1 MFYINRIIRGE
12 DMINEISI
20 RRKKIRI
27 KKQVFNE
34 KLVVISIK
42 IPETQYKRIEEFCK
56 KYQISRS
63 QLIRDAIKLYL
74 SHFD

>member
-1 MFYINRIIRGE
+1 
-12 DMINEISI
+12 MINGISI
-20 RRKKIRI
+20 KRKKIKI

-34 KLVVISIK
+34 NLVVISVK
-42 IPETQYKRIEEFCK
+42 IPETLYKQIDIFCK
-56 KYQISRS
+56 KHQISRS

>member
-1 MFYINRIIRGE
+1 MFYINRIIRGKN
-12 DMINEISI
+12 MINEISI
-20 RRKKIRI
+20 KRKKIKI

-34 KLVVISIK
+34 NLVVISIK
-42 IPETQYKRIEEFCK
+42 IPETQYKRIEKFCK
-56 KYQISRS
+56 KHQISKS

>member
-1 MFYINRIIRGE
+1 
-12 DMINEISI
+12 MINGISVK
-20 RRKKIRI
+20 RKKIKI

-34 KLVVISIK
+34 NLVVISVK
-42 IPETQYKRIEEFCK
+42 IPETQYRRIEEFCK

>member
-34 KLVVISIK
+34 KLLVISIK
-42 IPETQYKRIEEFCK
+42 IPESLYRQIEEFCEK
-56 KYQISRS
+56 HQISRS

-74 SHFD
+74 SFFS

>member
-1 MFYINRIIRGE
+1 
-12 DMINEISI
+12 MINGISI
-20 RRKKIRI
+20 KRKKIKI

-34 KLVVISIK
+34 NLVVISVK
-42 IPETQYKRIEEFCK
+42 IPESLYKQIDIFCK

>member
-1 MFYINRIIRGE
+1 
-12 DMINEISI
+12 MINISI
-20 RRKKIRI
+20 KRKKIKIR
-27 KKQVFNE
+27 KQFFNE
-34 KLVVISIK
+34 NLVVISIK
-42 IPETQYKRIEEFCK
+42 IPESLNKQIEEFCK

>member
-1 MFYINRIIRGE
+1 
-12 DMINEISI
+12 MINEISI
-20 RRKKIRI
+20 KRKKIKI

-34 KLVVISIK
+34 NLVVISVK
-42 IPETQYKRIEEFCK
+42 IPESLYKQIDIFCK

>member
-1 MFYINRIIRGE
+1 
-12 DMINEISI
+12 MINGISVK
-20 RRKKIRI
+20 RKKIKI

-34 KLVVISIK
+34 NLVVISVK

-56 KYQISRS
+56 KHQISRS

-74 SHFD
+74 SFFS